1 MLYFTVTLNNRKKLH
16 SIQEHGPKIK
26 KKIKKNSTILCSKFN
41 LRTVIY
47 TFSLNETIKFCI
59 KQNFQ
64 R

>member
-1 MLYFTVTLNNRKKLH
+1 MLYFTVTLNNRKLH
-16 SIQEHGPKIK
+16 SIQKHGQKNIKLK
-26 KKIKKNSTILCSKFN
+26 KKTLTIFCSKFN

-47 TFSLNETIKFCI
+47 TFSLNETIKFYI